1 MKIISTTA
9 IAIAAM
15 ALISCSEE
23 TIAIGE
29 SLTNETDKIDVSSG
43 TFRATSRS
51 IMADSVY
58 AHDYSCY
65 FGKVKDPETG
75 SYVES
80 EFMAQF
86 NMLENTKLPDKSTIL
101 STYDGEVAADSCQIW
116 IYLDKGSSYGDTLT
130 PIKINI
136 LELDHP
142 MSEKKKYYSNFDV
155 KEQGYIRTNG
165 LKKSTMFS
173 MKNLML
179 SDSLRSTSTFSEH
192 VRVNINDPYTDKN
205 GVTYNNYGT
214 YLMRNYYLHPEYF
227 KNSYNFVNNLCP
239 GFFYE
244 INDGLGVMTKVVE
257 VDMRVYYRYKKD
269 GKTKNGVLIT
279 SATSE
284 VLQTVMVYNDK
295 EALQRLVNDNSCTY
309 MKSPAGIFTEVTL
322 PIEEI
327 TIEHE
332 TDSLLSATISFN
344 RLNSGID
351 LTEYP
356 VDAPSTILMV
366 HKDSLDSFF
375 ETKTLYDNTTSYI
388 TSLSENAYS
397 FGNISNIIT
406 LMAKQKANG
415 LKNDPQWVEKHPNW
429 NKVLLVPVNAITSQ
443 STDAYGYTTTSTIA
457 SIANQMGL
465 TSTKLVGGIGTKIEL
480 KIIYGKFRTL

>member
-86 NMLENTKLPDKSTIL
+86 NMLENTKLPDKSNIL

-142 MSEKKKYYSNFDV
+142 MSETKKYYSNFDV

-269 GKTKNGVLIT
+269 GETKNGILIT

-388 TSLSENAYS
+388 TSLSENAYT

-415 LKNDPQWVEKHPNW
+415 LKNDPQWAEKHPNW

>member
-1 MKIISTTA
+1 
-9 IAIAAM
+9 
-15 ALISCSEE
+15 
-23 TIAIGE
+23 
-29 SLTNETDKIDVSSG
+29 
-43 TFRATSRS
+43 
-51 IMADSVY
+51 
-58 AHDYSCY
+58 
-65 FGKVKDPETG
+65 
-75 SYVES
+75 
-80 EFMAQF
+80 
-86 NMLENTKLPDKSTIL
+86 
-101 STYDGEVAADSCQIW
+101 
-116 IYLDKGSSYGDTLT
+116 
-130 PIKINI
+130 
-136 LELDHP
+136 
-142 MSEKKKYYSNFDV
+142 
-155 KEQGYIRTNG
+155 
-165 LKKSTMFS
+165 
-173 MKNLML
+173 
-179 SDSLRSTSTFSEH
+179 
-192 VRVNINDPYTDKN
+192 
-205 GVTYNNYGT
+205 
-214 YLMRNYYLHPEYF
+214 
-227 KNSYNFVNNLCP
+227 
-239 GFFYE
+239 
-244 INDGLGVMTKVVE
+244 
-257 VDMRVYYRYKKD
+257 
-269 GKTKNGVLIT
+269 
-279 SATSE
+279 
-284 VLQTVMVYNDK
+284 MVYNNK

-388 TSLSENAYS
+388 TSLSENAYT